1 LAGAVAAAYGHDPTF
16 VDAHFNKKRI
26 ASRDANCSARVVVKN
41 RFDRLSR
48 PYKVWVGTFVLLLLV
63 CLVML
68 YFFTSE
74 RFGRSNATFLIDRV
88 ASMVLP
94 PRPIQAFQLTDSEK
108 RLFTAHDLTH
118 HWTFI
123 IFGFTYCPD
132 ICPTT
137 LSVMTE
143 LREKLLLKRFDT
155 EKINF
160 ILITVDPKRDTPEIL
175 KQYVQHFDR
184 DFLGL
189 SGTDEQISNL
199 AKQLGASY
207 ELTQQGDAESYTVS
221 HSAAVYL
228 IDPQARHFATYLV
241 PLEAELISQRF
252 RVFEQLYAQTKGVR

>member
-1 LAGAVAAAYGHDPTF
+1 
-16 VDAHFNKKRI
+16 
-26 ASRDANCSARVVVKN
+26 VKN
-41 RFDRLSR
+41 RFGRLSR

-63 CLVML
+63 CLAIL

-74 RFGRSNATFLIDRV
+74 RFGRSSATFLIDRV

-94 PRPIQAFQLTDSEK
+94 PRPIQAFQLTDSDK
-108 RLFTAHDLTH
+108 RLFTARNLVDR
-118 HWTFI
+118 WTFI
-123 IFGFTYCPD
+123 VFGFTYCPD

-143 LREKLLLKRFDT
+143 LREKLLLERLTAED
-155 EKINF
+155 INF

-184 DFLGL
+184 DFMGL
-189 SGTDEQISNL
+189 SGTDGQISNL

-207 ELTQQGDAESYTVS
+207 ELSQQGDSESYTVS

-252 RVFEQLYAQTKGVR
+252 SVFEQLYAKTIGMR

>member
-1 LAGAVAAAYGHDPTF
+1 VAAAYGHDSTF
-16 VDAHFNKKRI
+16 IDAHFNKKRI
-26 ASRDANCSARVVVKN
+26 ASRDAHCSVRIVVKN
-41 RFDRLSR
+41 RAGRVSR
-48 PYKVWVGTFVLLLLV
+48 PYKVWLGTFVLLLLV

-74 RFGRSNATFLIDRV
+74 RFGRSRATFLIDRV

-94 PRPIQAFQLTDSEK
+94 PVQIGAFQLTDSEK
-108 RLFTAHDLTH
+108 RPFTAHNLTNR
-118 HWTFI
+118 WTFI
-123 IFGFTYCPD
+123 LFGFTYCPD

-143 LREKLLLKRFDT
+143 LREKLLLERSYT
-155 EKINF
+155 EDINF

-184 DFLGL
+184 HFLGL
-189 SGTDEQISNL
+189 SGTDGQISNL
-199 AKQLGASY
+199 AKQLGASF
-207 ELTQQGDAESYTVS
+207 EITQQEASESYTVS

-241 PLEAELISQRF
+241 PLEAELMSQRF
-252 RVFEQLYAQTKGVR
+252 RVFEQLYAKAKGMR

>member
-1 LAGAVAAAYGHDPTF
+1 MAAAYGRDPTF

-41 RFDRLSR
+41 RFGRLSR

-63 CLVML
+63 CLAIL

-74 RFGRSNATFLIDRV
+74 RFGRSSATFLIDRV

-94 PRPIQAFQLTDSEK
+94 PRPIQAFQLTDSDK
-108 RLFTAHDLTH
+108 RLFTARNLVDR
-118 HWTFI
+118 WTFI
-123 IFGFTYCPD
+123 VFGFTYCPD

-143 LREKLLLKRFDT
+143 LREKLLLERLTAED
-155 EKINF
+155 INF

-175 KQYVQHFDR
+175 KPYVQHFDR
-184 DFLGL
+184 DFMGL
-189 SGTDEQISNL
+189 SGTDGQISNL

-207 ELTQQGDAESYTVS
+207 ELSQQGDSESYTVS

-252 RVFEQLYAQTKGVR
+252 SVFEQLYAKTIGMR

>member
-1 LAGAVAAAYGHDPTF
+1 MAAAYGRDPTF

-41 RFDRLSR
+41 RFGRLSR

-63 CLVML
+63 CLAIL

-74 RFGRSNATFLIDRV
+74 RFGRSSATFLIDRV

-94 PRPIQAFQLTDSEK
+94 PRPIQAFQLTDSDK
-108 RLFTAHDLTH
+108 RLFTARNLVDR
-118 HWTFI
+118 WTFI
-123 IFGFTYCPD
+123 VFGFTYCPD

-143 LREKLLLKRFDT
+143 LREKLLLERLTAED
-155 EKINF
+155 INF

-184 DFLGL
+184 DFMGL
-189 SGTDEQISNL
+189 SGTDGQISNL

-207 ELTQQGDAESYTVS
+207 ELSQQGDSESYTVS

-252 RVFEQLYAQTKGVR
+252 SVFEQLYAKTIGMR